1 MKELSNLQKSSYGTD
16 DVNYNPM
23 NLMIKNYINNNN
35 KSEDFDEILIK
46 DNNFEVFLNFSKTRQ
61 SILNWYDFK
70 EDADLLE
77 IGGEFGAL
85 TGMLCEKCKSV
96 TCIERDKL
104 RAESI
109 LKRYENRNNL
119 ELFNSVE
126 NIINFNKKY
135 DYIVLIGTIE
145 LIENIEEYLKK
156 IKGLLK
162 SEGAILIATENRL
175 GLKYFCGASYP
186 TLENPFDGINKRFKK
201 NGRTLYTKS
210 ELENIIKS
218 SGLKI
223 NKFYYPVPDY
233 KFAQEIY
240 SDTYLP
246 KGALKERIMPYYL
259 NSKSLI
265 ADEMYL
271 YDDIIENNVFEV
283 FANSFLIECREIDAE
298 CKIDYIAVST
308 DRKAENAYA
317 TVVYSNKTVKKK
329 PLFSQGIQ
337 GINDSYNNI
346 KELELRG
353 LNTVD
358 TKINNNELNMPFL
371 KANTLSK
378 VLQNYIKYDRDKA
391 LNLFEC
397 LYKDIL
403 KSSEHVNPNLCY
415 LNQFSKKTLD
425 MGVILKH
432 AYIDMV
438 PVNCFYE
445 YDKLIYFDQEFKM
458 DYFPANYV
466 MFRSIK
472 YTYLT
477 IKETDNIALS
487 EGELK
492 DKYGLNNLWDF
503 YESIDI
509 KFVVE
514 NRQFKIYK
522 NYLSWINVDQ
532 NIINQNSK
540 LLTGI

>member
-1 MKELSNLQKSSYGTD
+1 MPNSYKSSYSTD
-16 DVNYNPM
+16 DKSYNT
-23 NLMIKNYINNNN
+23 LDLKIKNYIRNN

-70 EDADLLE
+70 EGADLLE

-85 TGMLCEKCKSV
+85 TGMLCEKCKSI
-96 TCIERDKL
+96 TCIESDTL
-104 RAESI
+104 RTESI

-119 ELFNSVE
+119 EVFNNIE
-126 NIINFNKKY
+126 NIIHLNKKY

-156 IKGLLK
+156 IKVLLK
-162 SEGAILIATENRL
+162 SEGTILIATENRL

-186 TLENPFDGINKRFKK
+186 TLENPFDGINKRFKN

-210 ELENIIKS
+210 ELENIIKN
-218 SGLKI
+218 SGLTI

-246 KGALKERIMPYYL
+246 KGALRERIMPYYL

-265 ADEMYL
+265 ADEMSL

-283 FANSFLIECREIDAE
+283 FANSFLIECREIDVE
-298 CKIDYIAVST
+298 CKIDYAAIST

-317 TVVYSNKTVKKK
+317 TVIYSDGIVKKK
-329 PLFSQGIQ
+329 PLFPQGIQ

-353 LNTVD
+353 LNTVN

-371 KANTLSK
+371 KSNTLSK
-378 VLQNYIKYDRDKA
+378 VLQNYIKHDREKA
-391 LNLFEC
+391 LKLFDC

-403 KSSEHVNPNLCY
+403 KSSDHVNQSLCY
-415 LNQFSKKTLD
+415 LNQFTKENLD
-425 MGVILKH
+425 MGIILKH

-438 PVNCFYE
+438 PVNCFYKN
-445 YDKLIYFDQEFKM
+445 DKLIYFDQEFKM

-466 MFRSIK
+466 MFRAIK
-472 YTYLT
+472 YTYLH
-477 IKETDNIALS
+477 IKETDNIELS
-487 EGELK
+487 QEELK
-492 DKYGLNNLWDF
+492 DKYRVKDLWDF

-514 NRQFKIYK
+514 NRQFEIYK
-522 NYLSWINVDQ
+522 NYLSWVDVDK
-532 NIINQNSK
+532 NIINKNSK
-540 LLTGI
+540 LLTGL

>member
-1 MKELSNLQKSSYGTD
+1 MSNLQKSSYGTD

>member
-1 MKELSNLQKSSYGTD
+1 MPNSYKSSYSTD
-16 DVNYNPM
+16 DKSYN
-23 NLMIKNYINNNN
+23 LLDLKIKNYIRNN

-70 EDADLLE
+70 EGADLLE

-96 TCIERDKL
+96 TCIESDTL
-104 RAESI
+104 RTASI

-119 ELFNSVE
+119 EVFNNIE
-126 NIINFNKKY
+126 NIIHLNKKY

-156 IKGLLK
+156 IKVLLK
-162 SEGAILIATENRL
+162 SEGTILIATENRL

-186 TLENPFDGINKRFKK
+186 TLENPFDGINKRFKN

-210 ELENIIKS
+210 ELENIIKN
-218 SGLKI
+218 SGLTI

-246 KGALKERIMPYYL
+246 KGALRERIMPYYL

-265 ADEMYL
+265 ADEMSL

-283 FANSFLIECREIDAE
+283 FANSFLIECREIDIK
-298 CKIDYIAVST
+298 CKIDYVAVST

-317 TVVYSNKTVKKK
+317 TVIYSDKIVKKK

-346 KELELRG
+346 KDLKLRG

-358 TKINNNELNMPFL
+358 TKINNNELHMPFL
-371 KANTLSK
+371 KANTLSNI
-378 VLQNYIKYDRDKA
+378 LRGYIKYDRDKA
-391 LNLFEC
+391 LNLFDF

-403 KSSEHVNPNLCY
+403 KSSEHVNRNLCY
-415 LNQFSKKTLD
+415 LNQFSKNNLD
-425 MGVILKH
+425 MGIILKN

-445 YDKLIYFDQEFKM
+445 HGKLIYFDQEFKM

-466 MFRSIK
+466 MFRAIK
-472 YTYLT
+472 YTYLH
-477 IKETDNIALS
+477 IKETDNIELS
-487 EGELK
+487 QEELK
-492 DKYGLNNLWDF
+492 DKYGLKDLWDF

-514 NRQFKIYK
+514 NRQFEIYK
-522 NYLSWINVDQ
+522 NYLSWVDVDK

-540 LLTGI
+540 LLTGL

>member
-1 MKELSNLQKSSYGTD
+1 MSNSYKSTHSID
-16 DVNYNPM
+16 EKNYNP
-23 NLMIKNYINNNN
+23 LDLKIKSYIRNN

-46 DNNFEVFLNFSKTRQ
+46 DNDFEVFFNFSKTRQ

-70 EDADLLE
+70 ESADLLE
-77 IGGEFGAL
+77 IGGGFGAI
-85 TGMLCEKCKSV
+85 TGMLCEKCKYV
-96 TCIERDKL
+96 TCIESDKI
-104 RAESI
+104 RMESI

-119 ELFNSVE
+119 EVFNNIE
-126 NIINFNKKY
+126 NIIHLNKKY

-156 IKGLLK
+156 IKILLK
-162 SEGAILIATENRL
+162 TEGTILIATENRL

-186 TLENPFDGINKRFKK
+186 TLDNPFDVINKRFKK
-201 NGRTLYTKS
+201 NGRTLHTKF
-210 ELENIIKS
+210 ELENIIKN

-233 KFAQEIY
+233 KFTQEIY

-246 KGALKERIMPYYL
+246 KGSLKERVMPYYL

-265 ADEMYL
+265 ADEMAL

-283 FANSFLIECREIDAE
+283 FANSFLIECREIDVE
-298 CKIDYIAVST
+298 CKIDYAAIST

-317 TVVYSNKTVKKK
+317 TVIYSDKTVKKK

-346 KELELRG
+346 KDLELRG
-353 LNTVD
+353 LNTIN
-358 TKINNNELNMPFL
+358 TKIKNNELNMPFS

-391 LNLFEC
+391 LTLFDY

-403 KSSEHVNPNLCY
+403 KSSEHVNQNLCY
-415 LNQFSKKTLD
+415 LNQFTKENLD
-425 MGVILKH
+425 MGIILKH
-432 AYIDMV
+432 AYVDMV

-466 MFRSIK
+466 MFRAIK
-472 YTYLT
+472 YTYLI
-477 IKETDNIALS
+477 IKETDNVELS
-487 EGELK
+487 KEELK

-522 NYLSWINVDQ
+522 NYLSWVDVDK

-540 LLTGI
+540 LLTGL

>member
-1 MKELSNLQKSSYGTD
+1 MSNSQKSSYSTD
-16 DVNYNPM
+16 DRNYNF
-23 NLMIKNYINNNN
+23 LDLKIKNYINDN
-35 KSEDFDEILIK
+35 KSEDFDKILIK
-46 DNNFEVFLNFSKTRQ
+46 DNSFEVFLNFSKTRQ

-70 EDADLLE
+70 EGADLLE
-77 IGGEFGAL
+77 IGGEFGAI

-96 TCIERDKL
+96 TCIENNKL

-109 LKRYENRNNL
+109 LKRYENRDNL
-119 ELFNSVE
+119 EVFNNIE
-126 NIINFNKKY
+126 KIINLNAKY
-135 DYIVLIGTIE
+135 DYIVIIGTIE
-145 LIENIEEYLKK
+145 LIENINEFLMK
-156 IKGLLK
+156 IRSLLK
-162 SEGAILIATENRL
+162 PEGTILIATENRL

-201 NGRTLYTKS
+201 NGRTLYTKF
-210 ELENIIKS
+210 ELENIIKN

-233 KFAQEIY
+233 KFTQEIY

-246 KGALKERIMPYYL
+246 KGSLKERIMPYYL

-265 ADEMYL
+265 ADEMAL

-283 FANSFLIECREIDAE
+283 FANSFLIECREIDVE
-298 CKIDYIAVST
+298 CKIDYAAIST

-317 TVVYSNKTVKKK
+317 TVIYSDKTVKKK
-329 PLFSQGIQ
+329 PLFFQGIQ

-346 KELELRG
+346 KDLELRG
-353 LNTVD
+353 LNTIN
-358 TKINNNELNMPFL
+358 TKIKNNELNMPFL

-391 LNLFEC
+391 LTLFDS

-403 KSSEHVNPNLCY
+403 KSSEHVNQNLCY
-415 LNQFSKKTLD
+415 LNQFTKENLD
-425 MGVILKH
+425 MGIILKH
-432 AYIDMV
+432 AYVDMV

-466 MFRSIK
+466 MFRAIK
-472 YTYLT
+472 YTYLI
-477 IKETDNIALS
+477 IKETDNVELS
-487 EGELK
+487 KEELK

-514 NRQFKIYK
+514 NRQFEIYK
-522 NYLSWINVDQ
+522 NYLSRVDVDK

-540 LLTGI
+540 LLTGL

>member
-1 MKELSNLQKSSYGTD
+1 MKELPNSYKSSYSTD
-16 DVNYNPM
+16 DKSYNP
-23 NLMIKNYINNNN
+23 LDLKIKNYIRNN

-70 EDADLLE
+70 EGADLLE

-96 TCIERDKL
+96 TCIESDTL

-119 ELFNSVE
+119 EVFNNIE
-126 NIINFNKKY
+126 NIIHLNKKY

-145 LIENIEEYLKK
+145 LIENIEEYLKE
-156 IKGLLK
+156 IKVLLK
-162 SEGAILIATENRL
+162 SEGTILIATENRL
-175 GLKYFCGASYP
+175 GLKYFCGASYQ
-186 TLENPFDGINKRFKK
+186 TLENPFDGINKRFKN

-210 ELENIIKS
+210 ELENIIKN
-218 SGLKI
+218 SGLII
-223 NKFYYPVPDY
+223 NKFYYPIPDY

-246 KGALKERIMPYYL
+246 KGALRERIMPYYL

-265 ADEMYL
+265 ADEMSL

-283 FANSFLIECREIDAE
+283 FANSFLIECREIDIK
-298 CKIDYIAVST
+298 CKIDYVAVST
-308 DRKAENAYA
+308 DRKPENAYA
-317 TVVYSNKTVKKK
+317 TVIYSDKIVKKK

-346 KELELRG
+346 KDLELRG

-358 TKINNNELNMPFL
+358 IKINNNELHMPFL
-371 KANTLSK
+371 KANTLSNI
-378 VLQNYIKYDRDKA
+378 LRGYIKYDRDKA
-391 LNLFEC
+391 LNLFDS
-397 LYKDIL
+397 LHKDIL
-403 KSSEHVNPNLCY
+403 KSSEHVNRNLCY
-415 LNQFSKKTLD
+415 LNQFSKNNLD
-425 MGVILKH
+425 MGIILKN

-445 YDKLIYFDQEFKM
+445 HGKLIYFDQEFKM

-466 MFRSIK
+466 MFRAIK
-472 YTYLT
+472 YTYLH
-477 IKETDNIALS
+477 IKETDNIELS
-487 EGELK
+487 QEELK
-492 DKYGLNNLWDF
+492 DKYGLKDLWDF

-514 NRQFKIYK
+514 NRQFEIYK
-522 NYLSWINVDQ
+522 NYLSWVDVDK

-540 LLTGI
+540 LLTGL

>member
-1 MKELSNLQKSSYGTD
+1 MPNSYKSSYSTD
-16 DVNYNPM
+16 DKSYNP
-23 NLMIKNYINNNN
+23 LDLKIKNYIRNN

-70 EDADLLE
+70 EGADLLE

-96 TCIERDKL
+96 TCIESDTL

-119 ELFNSVE
+119 EVFNNIE
-126 NIINFNKKY
+126 NIIHLNKKY

-145 LIENIEEYLKK
+145 LIENIEEYLKE
-156 IKGLLK
+156 IKVLLK
-162 SEGAILIATENRL
+162 SEGTILIATENRL
-175 GLKYFCGASYP
+175 GLKYFCGASYQ
-186 TLENPFDGINKRFKK
+186 TLENPFDGINKRFKN

-210 ELENIIKS
+210 ELENIIKN
-218 SGLKI
+218 SGLTI
-223 NKFYYPVPDY
+223 NKFYYPIPDY

-246 KGALKERIMPYYL
+246 KGALRERIMPYYL

-265 ADEMYL
+265 ADEMSL

-283 FANSFLIECREIDAE
+283 FANSFLIECREIDIK
-298 CKIDYIAVST
+298 CKIDYVAVST

-317 TVVYSNKTVKKK
+317 TVIYSDKIVKKK

-346 KELELRG
+346 KDLELRG

-358 TKINNNELNMPFL
+358 TKINNNELHMPFL
-371 KANTLSK
+371 KANTLSNI
-378 VLQNYIKYDRDKA
+378 LRGYIKYDRDKA
-391 LNLFEC
+391 LNLFDS
-397 LYKDIL
+397 LHQDIL
-403 KSSEHVNPNLCY
+403 KSSEHVNRNLCY
-415 LNQFSKKTLD
+415 LNQFSKNNLD
-425 MGVILKH
+425 MGIILKN

-445 YDKLIYFDQEFKM
+445 HGKLIYFDQEFKM

-466 MFRSIK
+466 MFRAIK
-472 YTYLT
+472 YTYLH
-477 IKETDNIALS
+477 IKETDNIELS
-487 EGELK
+487 QEELK
-492 DKYGLNNLWDF
+492 DKYGLKDLWDF

-514 NRQFKIYK
+514 NRQFEIYK
-522 NYLSWINVDQ
+522 NYLSWVDVDK

-540 LLTGI
+540 LLTGL

>member
-1 MKELSNLQKSSYGTD
+1 MSNLQKSSYGTD

-126 NIINFNKKY
+126 NIMNFNKKY

-283 FANSFLIECREIDAE
+283 FANSFLIECREIDVE

-346 KELELRG
+346 KALELRG